1 MRQMLRP
8 GAGGSYWQQQG
19 RGCEAASGNRGR
31 RRAAARIVKLRLLV
45 LLFAVVAVGAAQGSG
60 GAPSPTAYSL
70 VAVQAQEVAVTIR
83 FVNAFNAHNLGQALA
98 TFTPSAIGSDCD
110 YGRVQAVS
118 FRGKRQIR
126 AWLRGR
132 FADGDY
138 LGVARIS
145 NANPSE
151 PSGVV
156 GVEWAIR
163 KSKTLRR
170 LGFPNGIVPQLS
182 AKVVFTSK
190 LLPRISV
197 FANGPGGGDPKL
209 CRAR

>member
-1 MRQMLRP
+1 
-8 GAGGSYWQQQG
+8 
-19 RGCEAASGNRGR
+19 
-31 RRAAARIVKLRLLV
+31 VKLRLLV
-45 LLFAVVAVGAAQGSG
+45 LLFAVVAVGAAHGSG

-110 YGRVQAVS
+110 YGRVQAG
-118 FRGKRQIR
+118 FRGEGQIR

-132 FADGDY
+132 FADADY
-138 LGVARIS
+138 LGVARIA

-170 LGFPNGIVPQLS
+170 LGFPNGIVPQLN
-182 AKVVFTSK
+182 AKVVFTSA
-190 LLPRISV
+190 LLPRISA
-197 FANGPGGGDPKL
+197 FANGPGGGDPKF
-209 CRAR
+209 CRPR